1 MVDNWHLV
9 NETVKGHII
18 YAHMERVLRFNLEN
32 NNVSLLGP
40 DNLDP
45 EHVKLCLNLRI
56 IIFTNAPERKF
67 TVRMF
72 VILLLGY

>member
-1 MVDNWHLV
+1 MTI
-9 NETVKGHII
+9 E
-18 YAHMERVLRFNLEN
+18 LRIQQYHRHTHTLD
-32 NNVSLLGP
+32 L

>member
-1 MVDNWHLV
+1 MVLGQGLTIHQLSSPGPEPLV
-9 NETVKGHII
+9 SK
-18 YAHMERVLRFNLEN
+18 
-32 NNVSLLGP
+32 LGL

-56 IIFTNAPERKF
+56 IIFTNAPERKL